1 MNSELQAPN
10 QLERKMTD
18 SADKSRLG
26 VNFKGE
32 STDGARLPPGHRPR
46 NGAAGEQ
53 SEGSEGSSSGSG
65 FLGKTSE

>member
-10 QLERKMTD
+10 QLERKMMGN
-18 SADKSRLG
+18 ADESRLG

-32 STDGARLPPGHRPR
+32 PTGGARLPPGHKPR

-53 SEGSEGSSSGSG
+53 NEGSEGSSSGSG